1 MIFQQAP
8 LLTTFLSER
17 SASYIVPTPPP
28 PRPVR
33 ALARDTCGL
42 SMMDDL
48 VAVDPDAIRPVV
60 KVQAS
65 DVHSRALDQSLGPTE
80 TTGATKRQLAPP
92 LDAFVLS
99 GVVSLEECARLRRC
113 AEAAN
118 YSFWNAASSTSTF
131 RNSDTVEITST
142 KVACELWER
151 VKHLVVPRVT
161 IAPNGEDET
170 GTGAAAAAAAEK
182 GAGEVNHKLWEPGLE
197 GEWEAY
203 GINAH
208 LLFNRYGPGGH
219 FSPHTDGATIV
230 DMNRRSLYSMLVY
243 LNQCPLEC
251 GGGTA
256 LFTPPEG
263 TSMVRFGRT
272 TIFWGGRGAGT
283 PG

>member
-1 MIFQQAP
+1 MTA
-8 LLTTFLSER
+8 
-17 SASYIVPTPPP
+17 A
-28 PRPVR
+28 
-33 ALARDTCGL
+33 A
-42 SMMDDL
+42 DDL
-48 VAVDPDAIRPVV
+48 VTVDPEAIRPVV

-65 DVHSRALDQSLGPTE
+65 DEHSRALDACL
-80 TTGATKRQLAPP
+80 TTTTTTTTSATKRQLSPP

-113 AEAAN
+113 AEAAD
-118 YSFWNAASSTSTF
+118 YSFWNAATSTSTF

-161 IAPNGEDET
+161 IVAPAAGGEEGEEGAGGDAS
-170 GTGAAAAAAAEK
+170 TGA
-182 GAGEVNHKLWEPGLE
+182 KLWEPGLQ

-208 LLFNRYGPGGH
+208 LLFNRYSSGGH

-243 LNQCPLEC
+243 LNRCPLEC

-263 TSMVRFGRT
+263 TSMAGVGEG
-272 TIFWGGRGAGT
+272 GGRDRGT
-283 PG
+283 LRQS